1 MHCICEFVVVFL
13 LVTVKNL
20 CSGPS
25 VPQDQFVVVV
35 NWKGVFFQDVT
46 EAAFLQLSYPEV
58 SSIEMR

>member
-1 MHCICEFVVVFL
+1 M
-13 LVTVKNL
+13 

-25 VPQDQFVVVV
+25 VPQDKFVVVV

-58 SSIEMR
+58 TSIEMG